1 MNASSTKS
9 PESSLAADLPLKFE
23 LPRATKMDVV
33 DEKES
38 PVHFEAVKIE
48 SNGNKQMKTVETAST
63 VSQIADT
70 RCVLPN
76 ANESLMKTSSVTE
89 KPIVVS
95 SSSPPKLPL
104 PPISAQETLPCTP
117 SRKRDINISSTSKSS
132 ALSGGKSEIHNLIA
146 TNLALESVFLVT
158 YRIEAA
164 HHPIKYI
171 GSSKNVTDSL
181 DYINHTNVSEIVCT
195 LLSED
200 TVMGGA
206 IGYLIGSYK
215 RLIDKENA
223 VTDRVKEDLV
233 RYLRSLKIYIESHG
247 IVL

>member
-9 PESSLAADLPLKFE
+9 PDSSLTADVSPKFE
-23 LPRATKMDVV
+23 LPRVTKMDVV

-38 PVHFEAVKIE
+38 PVNFEAVKVE
-48 SNGNKQMKTVETAST
+48 SYGNKQMKTIETAST
-63 VSQIADT
+63 VSQVADS
-70 RCVLPN
+70 RYVLSST
-76 ANESLMKTSSVTE
+76 NESLIKASNFTD
-89 KPIVVS
+89 KPIAVS
-95 SSSPPKLPL
+95 PSSPPKLPL
-104 PPISAQETLPCTP
+104 PTISAQENPPCTP
-117 SRKRDINISSTSKSS
+117 SRKRDINISSTSKNST
-132 ALSGGKSEIHNLIA
+132 LSGGKSEIHNLIA

-164 HHPIKYI
+164 HPPIKYI
-171 GSSKNVTDSL
+171 GSSKSATDST

-233 RYLRSLKIYIESHG
+233 RYIIRKILIVSYG
-247 IVL
+247 IS